1 MYSGRGP
8 RRHPQPQLEGGPPEG
23 FAPGNGGP
31 PGQAPRQPGRER
43 QFRPQPQPAGEL
55 REGFAPGNVGPP
67 RQQPSRDR
75 QLRRGPPMGHPAQP
89 QVHQQRAAH
98 AEGASAIHDAAQGA
112 STNGI
117 DGQAPFVKHHGFP
130 QENGSSGMSDQRPR
144 EQGSRIQYRSGPGR
158 GGYRSRGGPRFMSK
172 PGGPPSGEPKEGR
185 PEGRE
190 LGGRRGR
197 GRGYP
202 GRRGGHTGGPIVHQ
216 QALPVAANA

>member
-8 RRHPQPQLEGGPPEG
+8 RRHPQPRLDGGLQEG

-31 PGQAPRQPGRER
+31 PGQAPGQPGRER

-67 RQQPSRDR
+67 RRQPSRDR
-75 QLRRGPPMGHPAQP
+75 HLRRGPPMGYPAQP

-98 AEGASAIHDAAQGA
+98 AEGAGAMHGAAQGA
-112 STNGI
+112 SIKGI
-117 DGQAPFVKHHGFP
+117 DSQASFVEHHGFP
-130 QENGSSGMSDQRPR
+130 QENGSSGTSDQRSR
-144 EQGSRIQYRSGPGR
+144 EQGGRGQYRSGPGR
-158 GGYRSRGGPRFMSK
+158 GGYRGRGGSRFMSGA
-172 PGGPPSGEPKEGR
+172 GGPPSEEPKEGG

-190 LGGRRGR
+190 LSGRRGR

-202 GRRGGHTGGPIVHQ
+202 GRRGGDSGGPIVHQ
-216 QALPVAANA
+216 QALPVATNA